1 MYNILIVDKEPMM
14 IQLLMKLMMSSGL
27 NIGHIYTTS
36 SGKEAITYARAYHID
51 LLISDIHTRDLGGIE
66 LMQQIRMQQPDIQL
80 IVISAHEQFE
90 YAQTAIRL
98 GVRNYLIKPLDSAQF
113 LDSIREVLIH
123 LDKPAAAER
132 SEGQSLYTV
141 PAGFARF
148 KMERLSEQEYE
159 LLSKLLTD
167 SIQFEEQ
174 KQLQQY
180 IALKGPYY
188 AMLKMNFDG
197 IQFAGSTGQPED
209 YRWLCYAIWNVTEE
223 LLEVEDQENTL
234 IFESGDKE
242 LSIIFQW
249 RETDAADRMS
259 HIIRQLEALGQSL
272 HFHIHKFLRIP
283 CVIGISQILKGIH
296 FLSQLNMQ
304 TDRAIDL
311 HHEYQDHYVFYYG
324 KYHWK
329 TIRPT
334 AEAETECLRNNLIV
348 SQVKSYIDNYY
359 NQKGLTIHEVARKN
373 HVSPNYLSYLFKK
386 YTGFKLWEYV
396 IKLRMEESR
405 ELLTSTDL
413 RRYEVADKVG
423 YESPEHFSKIFKKYY
438 GISPSEF
445 KQLQA

>member
-1 MYNILIVDKEPMM
+1 MYNILIVDEEPIML
-14 IQLLMKLMMSSGL
+14 QLLMKLMMSSGL

-36 SGKEAITYARAYHID
+36 SGKEALTYARTCHID
-51 LLISDIHTRDLGGIE
+51 LLISDIHTRDLSGIE
-66 LMQQIRMQQPDIQL
+66 LMQQIRMLQPDIQL
-80 IVISAHEQFE
+80 IVISVHEQFE

-98 GVRNYLIKPLDSAQF
+98 GVRNYLVKPLNSEQF

-123 LDKPAAAER
+123 LEKPVVER
-132 SEGQSLYTV
+132 SERQPVYTV
-141 PAGFARF
+141 PGGLTRF
-148 KMERLSEQEYE
+148 KMERLPEREYE
-159 LLSKLLTD
+159 LLSKLLTG
-167 SIQFEEQ
+167 SIRMEEQ
-174 KQLQQY
+174 EQLQQY
-180 IALKGPYY
+180 LPLKGPYY

-197 IQFAGSTGQPED
+197 IQFAGSTGQPND

-223 LLEVEDQENTL
+223 LLEVEDQENTI

-242 LSIIFQW
+242 LSVIFQW

-283 CVIGISQILKGIH
+283 CVIGISQILRGIH
-296 FLSQLNMQ
+296 FLSQLNTQ

-311 HHEYQDHYVFYYG
+311 HREYQDHYVFYYG
-324 KYHWK
+324 KYYWK
-329 TIRPT
+329 TIRP
-334 AEAETECLRNNLIV
+334 AEEAECLRNNLIV
-348 SQVKSYIDNYY
+348 SQVKSYLDNYY

-445 KQLQA
+445 KQLQI

>member
-1 MYNILIVDKEPMM
+1 MYNILIVDEEPMM
-14 IQLLMKLMMSSGL
+14 IQLLIKLMLSSGL

-36 SGKEAITYARAYHID
+36 SGKEALTYARECHID
-51 LLISDIHTRDLGGIE
+51 LLISDVHTRDLSGIE
-66 LMQQIRMQQPDIQL
+66 LMQQIRMLQPDIQL
-80 IVISAHEQFE
+80 IVISVHEQFE

-98 GVRNYLIKPLDSAQF
+98 GVRSYLIKPLNSEQF
-113 LDSIREVLIH
+113 LDCIREVLIH
-123 LDKPAAAER
+123 LDKPAV
-132 SEGQSLYTV
+132 SEQRTGQPVYTI
-141 PAGFARF
+141 PAHSARF
-148 KMERLSEQEYE
+148 KMERLPERQYE
-159 LLSKLLTD
+159 LLNRLLTG
-167 SIQFEEQ
+167 SIHTEEQ
-174 KQLQQY
+174 ELLQQY
-180 IALKGPYY
+180 LPLKGPYY
-188 AMLKMNFDG
+188 AMLKMNFAG
-197 IQFAGSTGQPED
+197 IPFTGQPDE

-242 LSIIFQW
+242 LSVIFQW

-283 CVIGISQILKGIH
+283 CVIGISQILRGIH
-296 FLSQLNMQ
+296 FLRQLNIQ
-304 TDRAIDL
+304 TDRAIEL
-311 HHEYQDHYVFYYG
+311 HQEYQEHYVFYYG

-329 TIRPT
+329 TIRSVE
-334 AEAETECLRNNLIV
+334 EAETECLRNNLIV
-348 SQVKSYIDNYY
+348 SQVKSYIDNHY

-405 ELLTSTDL
+405 ELLMSTDL

-445 KQLQA
+445 KQLQT